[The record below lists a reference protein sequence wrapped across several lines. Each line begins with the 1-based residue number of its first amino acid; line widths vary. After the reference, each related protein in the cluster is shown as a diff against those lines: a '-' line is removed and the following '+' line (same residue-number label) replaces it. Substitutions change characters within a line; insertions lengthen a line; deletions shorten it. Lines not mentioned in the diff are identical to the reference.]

1 MILEGREWNY
11 RQDIPDNFIWRR
23 SVMNRIVDY
32 ISLILGQDNETRYPE
47 LYKSEDLPG
56 TRNSYFDPIVGGPYN
71 RAETRSI
78 NWKAL

>member
-1 MILEGREWNY
+1 
-11 RQDIPDNFIWRR
+11 
-23 SVMNRIVDY
+23 MNRIVDY

-47 LYKSEDLPG
+47 LYKSEALPG
-56 TRNSYFDPIVGGPYN
+56 TRISFYDPIVGGPYN